1 MQPSTSC
8 LWRPSART
16 VLILYLSCTACTSWR
31 PDSLSPQ
38 AVVQGPPTPLSLRV
52 TYKDSS
58 WVILSNPVLQGD
70 TIVGRDKQ
78 NAQVRVPLDSVLLT
92 DTRHG
97 DAGKSVLAVLG
108 VAVGLFAVAAGI
120 AFIHCSQT
128 DCFDIQR

>member
-1 MQPSTSC
+1 
-8 LWRPSART
+8 

-38 AVVQGPPTPLSLRV
+38 AVVQGPPQPLSLRV

-58 WVILSNPVLQGD
+58 WVILNNPVLQGD

-97 DAGKSVLAVLG
+97 DAGKSVLAFLG
-108 VAVGLFAVAAGI
+108 VTAAVLAVAAV
-120 AFIHCSQT
+120 AFTISCNQSN
-128 DCFDIQR
+128 CFDMQRY